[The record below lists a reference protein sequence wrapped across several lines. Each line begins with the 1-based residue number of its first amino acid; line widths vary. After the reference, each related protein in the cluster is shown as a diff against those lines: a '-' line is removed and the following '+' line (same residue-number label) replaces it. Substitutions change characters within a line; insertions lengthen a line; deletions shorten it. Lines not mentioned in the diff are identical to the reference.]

1 MLLNPD
7 PRSAPVTP
15 QVPAATA
22 GREIQD
28 PFASILDPP
37 RNVPAFAGVPTR
49 NHQHQR
55 TMSSMSA
62 LSSHPPSSYPT
73 NDPFRDPF
81 NAPGAPTK
89 AVPPTHNRRSSMA
102 LPTFDTTSSGAS
114 RDSNYTFFGEPGPSR
129 PGTNLFTP
137 GLPTGRTVRQSDPFD
152 LDRPEVL
159 GFGDVIGRKE
169 VGGSVTRQASRNR
182 RVSSVGNWFS
192 TAGQYTA
199 NSAKPG
205 PLFGPNAKR

>member
-1 MLLNPD
+1 LPTQSRRNPSCYSIPTLAVPLLHHKYRQPLQVG
-7 PRSAPVTP
+7 RSRTLSH
-15 QVPAATA
+15 
-22 GREIQD
+22 R
-28 PFASILDPP
+28 FS
-37 RNVPAFAGVPTR
+37 TR
-49 NHQHQR
+49 LGMFQHQR